1 MDNVQSTKVLSFCGL
16 ADSGISPVGTLQD
29 CFEYRQ
35 FNSGFG
41 LIFLALLN
49 EILFAILGVITLTSI
64 AIMIQLHREYRN
76 TKPKA
81 YGTDTIINLEF
92 GG

>member
-1 MDNVQSTKVLSFCGL
+1 MDNGQSTKVLSFCGL
-16 ADSGISPVGTLQD
+16 ADSGISPVVIVPD
-29 CFEYRQ
+29 CLEYYR

-81 YGTDTIINLEF
+81 YGTYTIINLEF